1 MSERNIRK
9 HDPKFCPL
17 CSDYEDMDDPKVL
30 STSWWDVYYR
40 PLGKRRKNREF
51 CEGTQKQKEAI
62 GRI

>member
-1 MSERNIRK
+1 MRNIRK

-30 STSWWDVYYR
+30 STSWVGCI
-40 PLGKRRKNREF
+40 LSSILAREGRIESI